1 VALRIKGKGSVFQ
14 HVPVTGVLSAA
25 LLEWKGN
32 QESFKGKRILAPGG
46 IAFAGSQ
53 FVFAGYSGEPFSNRA
68 FNLRLRAACRA
79 IGVGRSPP
87 TGCATARPPSSS
99 TTWEKIFGRSRNYS
113 ATRIFG
119 PPSAIPTSGR
129 PGRRPRR
136 QPDFGVEQLFVS
148 LLLGAPVQEVHGR
161 PANHLGSLPWAV
173 SLHTP
178 VRHAADVPPPVGM
191 PG

>member
-14 HVPVTGVLSAA
+14 HVPVTGVFSAA

-99 TTWEKIFGRSRNYS
+99 TTWGEPFGDQPENSTLVTVFEVQWPLSLSQEPVEARE
-113 ATRIFG
+113 RIVQAPHLPEAENG
-119 PPSAIPTSGR
+119 LSSD
-129 PGRRPRR
+129 PRAKA
-136 QPDFGVEQLFVS
+136 G
-148 LLLGAPVQEVHGR
+148 
-161 PANHLGSLPWAV
+161 GSK
-173 SLHTP
+173 
-178 VRHAADVPPPVGM
+178 
-191 PG
+191 